1 MKVYKHSE
9 FAKWAQKENLSDGV
23 LLNALDEIKQGLVDA
38 NLGGG
43 LYKKRVAVN
52 NKGKSG
58 GVRIL
63 LAYQIKS
70 VAFFIYGFAKNDR
83 DNISASELKQ
93 LKMYA
98 QLLLSFDIKQLS
110 IMAEQKEIIEVYDER

>member
-98 QLLLSFDIKQLS
+98 QLLLSFDIKKLS
-110 IMAEQKEIIEVYDER
+110 IMAEKKEIIEVYDER